1 MVFEFP
7 WWCKYCRRLVFCPCA
22 RTVVHQKHPTRLCE
36 HCGEEESVE
45 HVICVCQKYT
55 NEKEI
60 MKNELRKMGVD
71 ELKLKN
77 IITRGL
83 ESLFLYLK
91 RTELFL
97 WNG

>member
-1 MVFEFP
+1 
-7 WWCKYCRRLVFCPCA
+7 
-22 RTVVHQKHPTRLCE
+22 
-36 HCGEEESVE
+36 
-45 HVICVCQKYT
+45 
-55 NEKEI
+55 

-71 ELKLKN
+71 ELKIKN
-77 IITRGL
+77 IVTRGL

>member
-1 MVFEFP
+1 MGGGGGSRSGSGSKFNHAARVGSGGSDNLGYGPGSGFSFEP
-7 WWCKYCRRLVFCPCA
+7 VQ
-22 RTVVHQKHPTRLCE
+22 T
-36 HCGEEESVE
+36 S
-45 HVICVCQKYT
+45 T
-55 NEKEI
+55 NEREI

-77 IITRGL
+77 IVTRGL
-83 ESLFLYLK
+83 DRLFIYVK

>member
-1 MVFEFP
+1 
-7 WWCKYCRRLVFCPCA
+7 
-22 RTVVHQKHPTRLCE
+22 
-36 HCGEEESVE
+36 
-45 HVICVCQKYT
+45 
-55 NEKEI
+55 

-77 IITRGL
+77 IVTRGL

-97 WNG
+97 WNGLTLVHTPIQ

>member
-1 MVFEFP
+1 MPPGGVNIADVWYFDIS
-7 WWCKYCRRLVFCPCA
+7 
-22 RTVVHQKHPTRLCE
+22 RTCYMCL
-36 HCGEEESVE
+36 S
-45 HVICVCQKYT
+45 KYT
-55 NEKEI
+55 NEREI

-71 ELKLKN
+71 ELKLRN
-77 IITRGL
+77 IVTREL

>member
-1 MVFEFP
+1 MS
-7 WWCKYCRRLVFCPCA
+7 L
-22 RTVVHQKHPTRLCE
+22 
-36 HCGEEESVE
+36 S
-45 HVICVCQKYT
+45 

-91 RTELFL
+91 RTDLFL

>member
-1 MVFEFP
+1 
-7 WWCKYCRRLVFCPCA
+7 
-22 RTVVHQKHPTRLCE
+22 
-36 HCGEEESVE
+36 
-45 HVICVCQKYT
+45 
-55 NEKEI
+55 

-77 IITRGL
+77 IVTRGL
-83 ESLFLYLK
+83 ESLFYLK